1 LNERIRDK
9 TNLYVKIK
17 IENEDAQI
25 KNRDYEIYIKRM
37 DREIK
42 SKALI
47 EKKLQSELDEI

>member
-1 LNERIRDK
+1 MNERIRDK